1 MLEAYV
7 KKILSSDVYDVAI
20 ETPLETAS
28 FLSARLDANILF
40 KREDLQPI
48 HSFKIRGA
56 YNRIVKLSL
65 QERERGVLAAS
76 AGNHAQGV
84 ALAAS
89 QLGIHATIVMGLNT
103 PAIKVDAVQRLGA
116 EVVLRGDTYD
126 DAAQHALKL
135 AHEDGATLVPPYDDP
150 AVIAGQGTVGV
161 EILNQHEGDPDAIF
175 VPVGGGGLIAGIAA
189 YVKYLKPRVKIIG
202 VEASGS
208 DCLNQALI
216 AGRRV
221 RLRTEGMDL
230 FADGASVAQVGNRPF
245 QIARHHVDQVIVVTT
260 DEICAAIRDI
270 FDDTRAI
277 AEPAGA
283 LAVAGL
289 KRYVE
294 ETRGSRRSYVAVVSG
309 SNVNFDRLRH
319 ISERAEFG
327 ERREALL
334 GVSIPEKPGSFGR
347 LCQALG
353 KRAITEFNYRLN
365 DQRTAQ
371 VFLGVQVHD
380 LEERKHV
387 VDVLHKRGYVV
398 DDMTDNEM
406 AKLHIR
412 HMVGGPASS
421 AVGEVLY
428 RFEFPERPGALR
440 TFLSEFGVDWNI
452 SLFHYRNHG
461 AAWGRVLVGFTAEDQ
476 DRRALRKYLD
486 RIGYRYWEESTNS
499 AYRMF
504 LV

>member
-7 KKILSSDVYDVAI
+7 KKILSSEVYDIAI
-20 ETPLETAS
+20 ETPLEAAP
-28 FLSARLDANILF
+28 FLSSRLNADISF
-40 KREDLQPI
+40 KREDMQPI

-56 YNRIVKLSL
+56 YNRMVKLS
-65 QERERGVLAAS
+65 ERERKRGVLAAS

-89 QLGIHATIVMGLNT
+89 RLGIQATIVMGLNT
-103 PAIKVDAVQRLGA
+103 PAIKVEAVRRLGA
-116 EVVLRGDTYD
+116 EVILRGDTYS
-126 DAAQHALKL
+126 DAEQHAHSLV
-135 AHEDGATLVPPYDDP
+135 DRSGATIVPPYDDP

-161 EILNQHEGDPDAIF
+161 EILNQFEGDPDAIF
-175 VPVGGGGLIAGIAA
+175 VPVGGGGLVAGIAA
-189 YVKYLKPRVKIIG
+189 YVKYLKPQVKVIG
-202 VEASGS
+202 VEARGS

-221 RLRTEGMDL
+221 RLRADGMDL
-230 FADGASVAQVGNRPF
+230 FADGASVVQVGKRPF
-245 QIARHHVDQVIVVTT
+245 QIARRHVDQMIVVTT
-260 DEICAAIRDI
+260 DEICAAIKDV
-270 FDDTRAI
+270 FDDARTI

-283 LAVAGL
+283 LSVAGL
-289 KRYVE
+289 KRYVKDKP
-294 ETRGSRRSYVAVVSG
+294 GSNKKYVAVISG

-327 ERREALL
+327 ECREALL
-334 GVSIPEKPGSFGR
+334 GVSIPEKPGSFRR
-347 LCQALG
+347 LCRVLG
-353 KRAITEFNYRLN
+353 KRAITEFNYRFN

-371 VFLGVQVHD
+371 VFLGIQVGD
-380 LEERKHV
+380 LEERKNV
-387 VDVLHKRGYVV
+387 VDMLTKRGYVV

-406 AKLHIR
+406 AKLHVR
-412 HMVGGPASS
+412 HMVGGAAS
-421 AVGEVLY
+421 AAFGEVLY

-440 TFLSEFGVDWNI
+440 TFLTEVGVDWNI

-461 AAWGRVLVGFTAEDQ
+461 AAWGRVLVGFTAVNR

-486 RIGYRYWEESTNS
+486 RIGYRYWEESANS

>member
-1 MLEAYV
+1 MLETYV
-7 KKILSSDVYDVAI
+7 KKILSSEVYDIAI
-20 ETPLETAS
+20 ETPLEAAP
-28 FLSARLDANILF
+28 FLSARLSADVSF
-40 KREDLQPI
+40 KREDMQPI

-56 YNRIVKLSL
+56 YNRMVKLG
-65 QERERGVLAAS
+65 ERERKRGVLAAS

-89 QLGIHATIVMGLNT
+89 RLGIRATIVMGLNT
-103 PAIKVDAVQRLGA
+103 PTIKVEAVQRLGA
-116 EVVLRGDTYD
+116 EVILRGDTYD
-126 DAAQHALKL
+126 DAEQHA
-135 AHEDGATLVPPYDDP
+135 HSIGDRNGATIVPPYDDP

-161 EILNQHEGDPDAIF
+161 EILNQFEGDPDAIF
-175 VPVGGGGLIAGIAA
+175 VPVGGGGLVAGIAA
-189 YVKYLKPRVKIIG
+189 YVKYLKPQVKVIG

-221 RLRTEGMDL
+221 RLRTDGMDL
-230 FADGASVAQVGNRPF
+230 FADGASVAQVGKRPF
-245 QIARHHVDQVIVVTT
+245 QIARRHVDQMIVVTT
-260 DEICAAIRDI
+260 DEICAAIKDV
-270 FDDTRAI
+270 FDDTRTI

-289 KRYVE
+289 KRYLKDKP
-294 ETRGSRRSYVAVVSG
+294 GSNRRYVAVISG

-327 ERREALL
+327 ESREALL
-334 GVSIPEKPGSFGR
+334 GVSIPEKPGSFRR

-371 VFLGVQVHD
+371 VFLGIQVSD
-380 LEERKHV
+380 LEERKNV
-387 VDVLHKRGYVV
+387 VNVLTKRGYVV

-406 AKLHIR
+406 AKLHVR
-412 HMVGGPASS
+412 HMVGGAASTAS
-421 AVGEVLY
+421 GEVLY

-440 TFLSEFGVDWNI
+440 TFLTEVGVDWNI

-461 AAWGRVLVGFTAEDQ
+461 AAWGRVLVGFRAVNQ

-486 RIGYRYWEESTNS
+486 RIGYRYWEESANS

>member
-126 DAAQHALKL
+126 DAAQHALTL
-135 AHEDGATLVPPYDDP
+135 AHDDGATLVPPYDDP

-294 ETRGSRRSYVAVVSG
+294 ETRGSRRSYVAVISG

-319 ISERAEFG
+319 IS
-327 ERREALL
+327 
-334 GVSIPEKPGSFGR
+334 
-347 LCQALG
+347 
-353 KRAITEFNYRLN
+353 
-365 DQRTAQ
+365 
-371 VFLGVQVHD
+371 
-380 LEERKHV
+380 
-387 VDVLHKRGYVV
+387 
-398 DDMTDNEM
+398 
-406 AKLHIR
+406 
-412 HMVGGPASS
+412 
-421 AVGEVLY
+421 
-428 RFEFPERPGALR
+428 
-440 TFLSEFGVDWNI
+440 
-452 SLFHYRNHG
+452 
-461 AAWGRVLVGFTAEDQ
+461 
-476 DRRALRKYLD
+476 
-486 RIGYRYWEESTNS
+486 
-499 AYRMF
+499 
-504 LV
+504 